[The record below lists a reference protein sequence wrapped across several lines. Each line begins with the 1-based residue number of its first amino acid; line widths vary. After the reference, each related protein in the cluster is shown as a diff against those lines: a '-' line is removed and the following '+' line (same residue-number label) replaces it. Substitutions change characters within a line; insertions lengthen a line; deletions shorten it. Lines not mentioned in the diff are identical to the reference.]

1 MKNPNA
7 FIIRLPEK
15 FKSELELGDVN
26 ILLVSKFQEFENRHM
41 EAKIVSLPVLHDT
54 GAKVGD
60 TLYFHHHVV
69 LNAHFDIG
77 DDLYLVPF
85 HPMGGRNNLAN
96 AFKNEEGIHLL
107 ADWVF
112 MEPMESS
119 KKMKSDLIEL
129 LPEDAPNDHGRIK
142 YPSEALEEMDIHPG
156 DVVYFSKNSDY
167 EMEVDG
173 EKLWRMMTSDL
184 EYAEIKN

>member
-7 FIIRLPEK
+7 FVIRLPEK
-15 FKSELELGDVN
+15 FKSELQVGGDKL
-26 ILLVSKFQEFENRHM
+26 LLVSKFQEFENRHM
-41 EAKIVSLPVLHDT
+41 EAEIVSLPVLHDT
-54 GAKVGD
+54 GAKTGD

-69 LNAHFDIG
+69 LNKHFDLG

-96 AFKNEEGIHLL
+96 AYKNEEGINLL

-112 MEPMESS
+112 IDPMEST
-119 KKMKSDLIEL
+119 KKIKSDIIEIVQ
-129 LPEDAPNDHGRIK
+129 EDAPNDHGKVK
-142 YPSEALEEMDIHPG
+142 YRSEALEQEDLHPG

-173 EKLWRMMTSDL
+173 EKVWRMMISDL
-184 EYAEIKN
+184 MYAEVKE